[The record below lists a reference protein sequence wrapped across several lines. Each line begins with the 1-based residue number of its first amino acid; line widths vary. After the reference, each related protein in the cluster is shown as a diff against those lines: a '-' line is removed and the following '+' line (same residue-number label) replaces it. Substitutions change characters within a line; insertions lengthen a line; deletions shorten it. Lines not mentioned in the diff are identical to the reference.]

1 MKNHSFLK
9 YCTSILLIFI
19 AVACTTGNKE
29 QKIVTVTI
37 QPQKYFAEK
46 IQTYDYPSDGLV
58 LMFDVSFLP
67 AVTPRPTIPLRL
79 IWFIWAKVSPISKS
93 GT

>member
-46 IQTYDYPSDGLV
+46 IQAI
-58 LMFDVSFLP
+58 FDESMMLP
-67 AVTPRPTIPLRL
+67 AVPYGIAEKILKNYNE
-79 IWFIWAKVSPISKS
+79 IIK
-93 GT
+93 

>member
-46 IQTYDYPSDGLV
+46 IAGDRFNINCIVPPGSNPEAYDPLS
-58 LMFDVSFLP
+58 VSSGS
-67 AVTPRPTIPLRL
+67 
-79 IWFIWAKVSPISKS
+79 IWAKVSPISKS